1 MTVAWRILSS
11 IARGLELAAVAM
23 MAVMAGFVALSAIM
37 RYAFST
43 PFAFTEDIVGLLFC
57 GIVFSALANVE
68 FEHRHIRIDLLE
80 GRFGDR
86 LTVIQSTFRHLLAA
100 VFYLWFATEALQYF
114 SFVYKAGSATVI
126 GNLPLYPWVG
136 LIVLCL
142 ATTFLI
148 VAARLFSGNGDQAR
162 GGA

>member
-1 MTVAWRILSS
+1 MTIAWRILSF

-37 RYAFST
+37 RYAFSA

-68 FEHRHIRIDLLE
+68 FENRHIRIDLLE
-80 GRFGDR
+80 GVFGDR
-86 LTVIQSTFRHLLAA
+86 LAVIQSASRHLLAA
-100 VFYLWFATEALQYF
+100 GFYLWFAAEALQYF

-148 VAARLFSGNGDQAR
+148 VVARLISGNGARAR